1 MSTIAVI
8 RGFASATKSRTRR
21 PGAVE
26 ARPVSIGTEVLCT
39 ASAIYGKARAA
50 SRRAESV
57 IGCGRAVVR
66 SFRLVL
72 TLFLLVAATT
82 LAPRAHAGGLERVK
96 AQGVLRWGGD
106 VQGGEPY
113 ASETPD
119 GKLTGFE
126 VDLAKK
132 IAAILG
138 VRDEF
143 VQNDWTTLVPALE
156 RGTFDIVMNGLEVT
170 PARAARVV
178 FTRPYYL
185 FAERLMV
192 RRGDGSFRADLASLK
207 GRRVGCLSS
216 SMAFELLRANG
227 AEPVIYEGVQEP
239 YIDLDQGRTDAVLM
253 DDIIAHRYG
262 EPYASLAVVGDVQ
275 QGAYAAA
282 ARKDEADLAAAISDA
297 ILKLHQSGELRAI
310 FRDHG
315 IDDPREAKLGDPPP
329 MPEIGSSQAIP
340 PPPPFGLSQLLLFL
354 KGAGVTL
361 LVSTLAMAIAFPL
374 GLLLAV
380 ARAYGPR
387 PLQRI
392 ATAYVELYR
401 GTPVL
406 LQLYV
411 LYFGLAPIVKI
422 GAMPAAI
429 IGLGMNYAAYEAEAH
444 RAGIQAVPP
453 GQLEAAYTLGMRLPL
468 ALRRII
474 LPQALRLALPNVT
487 SDFIALLK
495 DSSLVSV
502 ITVVELTKQMT
513 ITAVDV
519 RGWLMPGLACAFLYF
534 AMSYPLSRL
543 ARRLEQSE
551 KEAHEG

>member
-1 MSTIAVI
+1 MSRTL
-8 RGFASATKSRTRR
+8 RLLFASL
-21 PGAVE
+21 G
-26 ARPVSIGTEVLCT
+26 
-39 ASAIYGKARAA
+39 
-50 SRRAESV
+50 
-57 IGCGRAVVR
+57 
-66 SFRLVL
+66 
-72 TLFLLVAATT
+72 FLLFA
-82 LAPRAHAGGLERVK
+82 LLPAHANAGGLERVR

-170 PARAARVV
+170 PGRAARVK

-185 FAERLMV
+185 FAERLMA
-192 RRGDGSFRADLASLK
+192 RKGDTSFKPELASLR

-239 YIDLDQGRTDAVLM
+239 YIDLDEGRTDAVLM

-262 EPYASLAVVGDVQ
+262 EPYATLQIVGDVTE
-275 QGAYAAA
+275 GSYAVAT
-282 ARKDEADLAAAISDA
+282 RKEESDLADAISDA
-297 ILKLHQSGELRAI
+297 IGKLYASGELRAI

-315 IDDPREAKLGDPPP
+315 IDDPREAKLGDSPP
-329 MPEIGSSQAIP
+329 MPAISQGDAIP
-340 PPPPFGLSQLLLFL
+340 PPPKFGVAQLVLFL

-374 GLLLAV
+374 GLLLAI

-387 PLQRI
+387 PLQRL

-411 LYFGLAPIVKI
+411 LYFGLAPIVKL

-453 GQLEAAYTLGMRLPL
+453 GQLEAAYTLGMKLPL

-519 RGWLMPGLACAFLYF
+519 RGWLAPGLACAFLYF

-543 ARRLEQSE
+543 ARRLEQQE

>member
-1 MSTIAVI
+1 MTLPRSLSILVFTVALLAC
-8 RGFASATKSRTRR
+8 GD
-21 PGAVE
+21 
-26 ARPVSIGTEVLCT
+26 AR
-39 ASAIYGKARAA
+39 
-50 SRRAESV
+50 
-57 IGCGRAVVR
+57 
-66 SFRLVL
+66 
-72 TLFLLVAATT
+72 
-82 LAPRAHAGGLERVK
+82 AGGLERVR

-113 ASETPD
+113 VSQTPD
-119 GKLTGFE
+119 GKLYGFE
-126 VDLAKK
+126 IDLAKK

-156 RGTFDIVMNGLEVT
+156 RGTFDVAMNGLEVT
-170 PARAARVV
+170 PTRAARVT
-178 FTRPYYL
+178 FSRPYYL
-185 FAERLMV
+185 FTERLMA
-192 RRGDGSFRADLASLK
+192 RKGDTSFRPDLASLK

-216 SMAFELLRANG
+216 TMAFELLREVG
-227 AEPVIYEGVQEP
+227 ADTVIYEGVQEP
-239 YIDLDQGRTDAVLM
+239 YIDLEQGRSDAVLM
-253 DDIIAHRYG
+253 DDIIARRYG
-262 EPYASLAVVGDVQ
+262 EPNPALFVVGDVKD
-275 QGAYAAA
+275 GAYAVA
-282 ARKDEADLAAAISDA
+282 ARRDEADLADAISDA
-297 ILKLHQSGELRAI
+297 IAKLYASGELRAI

-315 IDDPREAKLGDPPP
+315 IDDPREEKLADPPKTP
-329 MPEIGSSQAIP
+329 LAPGPAP
-340 PPPPFGLSQLLLFL
+340 PPPRFSWGHVWLFL
-354 KGAGVTL
+354 QGAGVTI

-380 ARAYGPR
+380 ARAYGP
-387 PLQRI
+387 PIVQRA
-392 ATAYVELYR
+392 ATAYVEIYR

-453 GQLEAAYTLGMRLPL
+453 GQLEAAYALGMRLPL
-468 ALRRII
+468 ALRRIV

-519 RGWLMPGLACAFLYF
+519 RGWLVPGLACAFLYF

-543 ARRLEQSE
+543 ARRLEQTE
-551 KEAHEG
+551 KEAHDE